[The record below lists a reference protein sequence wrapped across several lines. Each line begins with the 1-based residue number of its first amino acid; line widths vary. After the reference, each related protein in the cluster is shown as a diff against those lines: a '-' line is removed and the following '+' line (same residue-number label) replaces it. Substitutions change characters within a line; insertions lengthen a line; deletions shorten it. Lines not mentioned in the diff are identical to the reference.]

1 MDLVSL
7 FVDFWRKE
15 KSLVVQNLS
24 FSALWPIHDVL
35 VPALTGI
42 VVAAVEA
49 RRPFGRPLCV
59 LIGIIVAFNFAYIL
73 VTFHDG
79 VFVPRLQAFARE
91 RMLTGMLQQDASL
104 VQGRE
109 EDDLRTGEATSRMA
123 RVPDLAVSVL
133 DNIKGWT
140 VPYVV
145 SFVVTSIYVTMLDK
159 WIGLVL
165 MAGVSVVLAIILSAP
180 RWCRLAGQRQER
192 ALLAIHERT
201 EDILRN
207 ATIVH
212 SAGTAPAEI
221 QSMGILERAYQAC
234 YMTTIKCIVRKRLA
248 AVCVMALT
256 MVAFAV
262 QCRRKMALPKTSPD
276 FMPVA
281 RFVTI
286 FMVLIQ
292 MWGTLAWL
300 MGLFN
305 DIVMEY
311 AALGVET
318 QVKVNDKH
326 GQVMSHE
333 LSGTVRNPTPTPL
346 TKSTGTCARPA
357 GRGGAAVVFRSVT
370 YVVSTKTRPI
380 LDGVT
385 FEVRPN
391 ERVAITGSIGSGKT
405 TLLRML
411 MRFRAP
417 TSGTIFLDGTDI
429 GSVPLVALRRRVG
442 YANQHPILF
451 DRSIIDNLTYGCIR
465 TTNLEGYARQLL
477 QEVGLATAFG
487 GDGSD
492 LTMLVGKNGGRLSG
506 GQRQIVQLVR
516 TLLWD
521 PEVLVL
527 DEVTTSLDPVTK
539 VSIMRLLRR
548 MAQGR
553 TVILVTHDPDLVQ
566 ALAQRVV
573 RLHRGK
579 IAAAPT
585 QKEIAAAPSQKER
598 TSMLP
603 THSNYYYHY

>member
-123 RVPDLAVSVL
+123 RVPALAVSVL

-145 SFVVTSIYVTMLDK
+145 SFVVTSIYVTVLDK

-180 RWCRLAGQRQER
+180 RWCKLAGERQER

-234 YMTTIKCIVRKRLA
+234 YMTTIKCIIGKRLA
-248 AVCVMALT
+248 AVCVMAIT

-305 DIVMEY
+305 DIVMDY

-318 QVKVNDKH
+318 QVKANATNGH
-326 GQVMSHE
+326 GQVTSHE
-333 LSGTVRNPTPTPL
+333 LSGTPNLDPNLDPL
-346 TKSTGTCARPA
+346 NKEWGTCGRPA

-380 LDGVT
+380 LDRVT
-385 FEVRPN
+385 FEIRAN

-417 TSGTIFLDGTDI
+417 TSGAIFLDGTDI
-429 GSVPLVALRRRVG
+429 GSVPLVDLRRRVG

-451 DRSIIDNLTYGCIR
+451 DRSIIDNLTYGCRR
-465 TTNLEGYARQLL
+465 TPGLEARARQLL
-477 QEVGLATAFG
+477 QEVGLANAFG

-527 DEVTTSLDPVTK
+527 DEVTTSLDSVTK
-539 VSIMRLLRR
+539 VSILRLLRR

-579 IAAAPT
+579 IEAAP
-585 QKEIAAAPSQKER
+585 AQKER
-598 TSMLP
+598 TMIP
-603 THSNYYYHY
+603 THSSKYYYHY